1 MVSTRR
7 TIPTSFHGAWIN
19 VATRSGYFRAVDWAD
34 FILFVIPTLVA
45 ERVRDQAARKALLDL
60 VQTCN
65 LLMSWEL
72 SAEEQTLIKTN
83 LVAWNACL
91 EASLAKRTGN
101 WRVLSSET
109 APKLEATALEAGLD
123 GCVIDSAREACRV
136 RVPLQVDVNS
146 RRIRLVPVHL
156 KNGFPI
162 TSAIKPKTVVVHVS
176 DIVKLVGL
184 VP

>member
-109 APKLEATALEAGLD
+109 APKLEAVFNCFFMLGAVFNCFFKLGAVFNCFFKLGGAVFNCFFKLGLSL
-123 GCVIDSAREACRV
+123 IASLSCR
-136 RVPLQVDVNS
+136 PE
-146 RRIRLVPVHL
+146 P
-156 KNGFPI
+156 
-162 TSAIKPKTVVVHVS
+162 A
-176 DIVKLVGL
+176 
-184 VP
+184 